1 MGALAGSASLACGAV
16 GALPSTASTSFP
28 LSKASA
34 DRLAPRVAHR
44 TAMASPTE
52 PPASFHDASG
62 TCGSCHTWTMLPARA
77 GCREGTATSRTLIC
91 CCAMASRR
99 AYDSARS
106 RSQRLSMSPWK
117 PTSRAAEVTTV
128 RTLMLTPLFFTSSR
142 SSSAAS
148 MARGERG
155 EADARRRGGSTRVRT
170 QVMALYLEGVSSAI

>member
-1 MGALAGSASLACGAV
+1 
-16 GALPSTASTSFP
+16 
-28 LSKASA
+28 
-34 DRLAPRVAHR
+34 
-44 TAMASPTE
+44 
-52 PPASFHDASG
+52 
-62 TCGSCHTWTMLPARA
+62 
-77 GCREGTATSRTLIC
+77 
-91 CCAMASRR
+91 
-99 AYDSARS
+99 
-106 RSQRLSMSPWK
+106 MSPWK